1 MHLCSRWRLS
11 RNFAPWLLCAALAT
25 FSVPALALERQ
36 QVFDL
41 EQKAPSG
48 GTWADWMRSLFPGLA
63 LEPASADDKTSAHY
77 IVHRSKP
84 IRALEGEAFGDGDCD
99 GAPIQHLDI
108 DRMQVSNQTRYVV
121 GVTMTNE
128 CAAILALFDGRGDAL
143 DSVDVRRDRST
154 VFGERFVQSLGPEAS
169 LVTVAN
175 FHTGAGA
182 GGDETALIL
191 ADKDKLSLIT
201 TIFGD
206 YAVICDSVRNDYRGH
221 NTGLTAIVTPDYGDH
236 DRIVT
241 YVKTV
246 TTRYADDCQTPLG
259 RPGIA
264 IDQTVW
270 RWNYLKRVYEAV
282 SSGRFKP

>member
-1 MHLCSRWRLS
+1 M
-11 RNFAPWLLCAALAT
+11 FAPLLLFVAFAVISL
-25 FSVPALALERQ
+25 PAFALERQ

-41 EQKAPSG
+41 DQKAPTG
-48 GTWADWMRSLFPGLA
+48 GTWADWMRALFPGLT
-63 LEPASADDKTSAHY
+63 LEPATADAKTPARY
-77 IVHRSKP
+77 LIRGAKP
-84 IRALEGEAFGDGDCD
+84 IRALEGEAFGDGDCE
-99 GAPIQHLDI
+99 GSAIQYLDI
-108 DRMQVSNQTRYVV
+108 DRILVSNQTRYVV
-121 GVTMTNE
+121 GVTLTDE
-128 CAAILALFDGRGDAL
+128 CAAVLALFDGHGTAL

-154 VFGERFVQSLGPEAS
+154 VFAERFVQSLGSEAS

-191 ADKDKLSLIT
+191 ADKDKLSLIA

-206 YAVICDSVRNDYRGH
+206 YAVTCDSEKNDYRGH
-221 NTGLTAIVTPDYGDH
+221 NTGLTAVVTPDYGDH

-246 TTRYADDCQTPLG
+246 TTRYSDDCQTPLG
-259 RPGIA
+259 RQVIA
-264 IDQTVW
+264 IDQKVW

-282 SSGRFKP
+282 SAGRFKP